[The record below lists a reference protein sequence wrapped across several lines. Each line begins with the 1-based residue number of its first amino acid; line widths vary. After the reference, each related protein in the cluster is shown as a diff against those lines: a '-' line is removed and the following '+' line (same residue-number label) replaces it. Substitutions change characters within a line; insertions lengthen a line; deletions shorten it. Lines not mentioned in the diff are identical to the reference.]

1 MRVLP
6 TVFRTSLYYRHKP
19 CEFFPS
25 DNICPCPWSF
35 LFCLFV
41 CFVVILIFSE
51 ITVLIK
57 LNLPG
62 MDHEGFLSKSH
73 LTALSS
79 CQSLVLLI
87 KNRNILLY
95 FYLLYW
101 KELTFD
107 LYLHNINNNE
117 LFNTIFCIFLWNIC
131 YFLLIFLLGKL
142 DHIKPN
148 LVLDGFL
155 SNAFHTIWPSLC
167 QYTCI
172 FQVFLWNF

>member
-1 MRVLP
+1 MQNIVLNNSLLFILCRYRSNVNSLP

-25 DNICPCPWSF
+25 DNVCPCPWSF

-117 LFNTIFCIFLWNIC
+117 LFNTIFCTRTRTDVIWWK
-131 YFLLIFLLGKL
+131 KL
-142 DHIKPN
+142 TWLMSI
-148 LVLDGFL
+148 V
-155 SNAFHTIWPSLC
+155 
-167 QYTCI
+167 
-172 FQVFLWNF
+172 

>member
-1 MRVLP
+1 MRVLS

-25 DNICPCPWSF
+25 DNVSPCPWSF

-41 CFVVILIFSE
+41 FCFVVILISSE
-51 ITVLIK
+51 ITALIK
-57 LNLPG
+57 LNLPE
-62 MDHEGFLSKSH
+62 MDHEGFLSKSY

-79 CQSLVLLI
+79 VKVWYYWLKIELSYNSQD
-87 KNRNILLY
+87 

-131 YFLLIFLLGKL
+131 YFLLK
-142 DHIKPN
+142 KKN
-148 LVLDGFL
+148 YWV
-155 SNAFHTIWPSLC
+155 N
-167 QYTCI
+167 
-172 FQVFLWNF
+172 